1 MRDSWLS
8 LRRGE
13 KPRHAVAA
21 ASLRNLSSPSL
32 LLEILP
38 QNMSLKVKENSPKL
52 SFMVQE
58 NQLDLGSL
66 GLDRQNDKDTPPV
79 WAWSFMF
86 L

>member
-1 MRDSWLS
+1 MLWLQ
-8 LRRGE
+8 
-13 KPRHAVAA
+13 P
-21 ASLRNLSSPSL
+21 ASGNCPHPSL